1 MLRVMNYSSR
11 PLVPEDISD
20 AQRRRSIVRAVAA
33 MTVAAPQKA
42 DPAVVLRKMWQ
53 DDSSADHV
61 LRAATNPTSTANVWA
76 IQTNLVLP
84 MLAPAAAST
93 RLFALSMQ
101 LSLDGIATLRLP
113 FIGGAGR
120 PSAPVFIAEGAAA
133 PVVDLATSA
142 AILGPTCKLCI
153 LSAVSGELQEAS
165 ADTAE
170 DVVSAALAFSAEQ
183 SIDSA
188 LFSANAA
195 TPIAPAGIWH
205 GIVPIAS
212 SGSKGQ
218 AGAADDLGALAGQI
232 GSNGVNSDDMVVV
245 TTPDLAARLRVL
257 ASPKFTNTVLSS
269 AYIPSGTVIGV
280 VPRGLAVGYA
290 GNVEITS
297 SIATAVH
304 FEDTNPLPLGSG
316 GTLAVPI
323 LSAWQQYLII
333 LKIHARCA
341 WCVQPQAVAVAAG
354 ANW

>member
-1 MLRVMNYSSR
+1 LG
-11 PLVPEDISD
+11 
-20 AQRRRSIVRAVAA
+20 
-33 MTVAAPQKA
+33 
-42 DPAVVLRKMWQ
+42 DPKQCGA
-53 DDSSADHV
+53 
-61 LRAATNPTSTANVWA
+61 ANVGPGGGVDA
-76 IQTNLVLP
+76 IVCAQY
-84 MLAPAAAST
+84 
-93 RLFALSMQ
+93 Q

-113 FIGGAGR
+113 FIAGAGR
-120 PSAPVFIAEGAAA
+120 PSAPAFIPEGAAA

-153 LSAVSGELQEAS
+153 LSAVSGELQAAS
-165 ADTAE
+165 GETAE

-183 SIDSA
+183 SIDGA

-195 TPIAPAGIWH
+195 TSIQPAGILH
-205 GIVPIAS
+205 GVAPIAS
-212 SGSKGQ
+212 SGAKGQ
-218 AGAADDLGALAGQI
+218 AGVADDLGALAGQI
-232 GSNGVNSDDMVVV
+232 GSNGVNSDDMAVV
-245 TTPDLAARLRVL
+245 TTPDLATRLRVL

-269 AYIPSGTVIGV
+269 AYIPNGTVIGV

-304 FEDTNPLPLGSG
+304 MEDTNPLPLSSG

-341 WCVQPQAVAVAAG
+341 WCVQPQAVAVVTN